1 MDKSQGSSQFELHNG
16 SLQVKTRV
24 TVELLMMEGSDVPYV
39 GFETKGV
46 NSRENL
52 DTVLFDVLDETLKQ
66 IFKDAGAKVIYDFFE
81 KNASLKRE
89 EIIEKPK
96 VFTSGLERLLGS
108 AAPVIEKQ
116 IMRNLHG
123 KFQLEY
129 VDKEEFEFSLSLQDL
144 RRRVHIAKGTNRN
157 SKRRKKTHDAGEEA
171 SRTSRNS
178 PSPLASGE
186 TRE

>member
-1 MDKSQGSSQFELHNG
+1 M
-16 SLQVKTRV
+16 
-24 TVELLMMEGSDVPYV
+24 VELLMMEGSDVPYA
-39 GFETKGV
+39 GFETKSV
-46 NSRENL
+46 NSKENL
-52 DTVLFDVLDETLKQ
+52 DTVLFGVLDETLKQ

-123 KFQLEY
+123 RFQLEY
-129 VDKEEFEFSLSLQDL
+129 VDKGEFEFSLSLQDL
-144 RRRVHIAKGTNRN
+144 RRKVHLTKGANGN
-157 SKRRKKTHDAGEEA
+157 LKRRKKTDNAKA

-178 PSPLASGE
+178 TDPLASGKTCE
-186 TRE
+186 

>member
-1 MDKSQGSSQFELHNG
+1 
-16 SLQVKTRV
+16 
-24 TVELLMMEGSDVPYV
+24 MMEGSDVPCAE
-39 GFETKGV
+39 FETKSV
-46 NSRENL
+46 NSKGNL

-66 IFKDAGAKVIYDFFE
+66 IFKEPGTKVIYDFFE

-144 RRRVHIAKGTNRN
+144 RRKVHLAKKANGN
-157 SKRRKKTHDAGEEA
+157 SKRRKKTDNAGEA
-171 SRTSRNS
+171 ARTSRDS
-178 PSPLASGE
+178 PSPLASEE
-186 TRE
+186 TCE